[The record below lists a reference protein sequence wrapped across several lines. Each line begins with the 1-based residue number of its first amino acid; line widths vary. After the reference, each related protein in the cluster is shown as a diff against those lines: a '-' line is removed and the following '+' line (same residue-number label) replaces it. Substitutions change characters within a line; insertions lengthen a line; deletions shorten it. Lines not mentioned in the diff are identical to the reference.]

1 MNGTATDRESEML
14 EPDPDDKAI
23 QAADFLKR
31 SSNEQM
37 QKSTPVERR
46 EERRDLAERADG
58 LEMRRLQEEGEERA
72 EPSVF

>member
-1 MNGTATDRESEML
+1 ML